1 MRKNLLTLFM
11 ACLVSLIG
19 FAQET
24 TIDKVETVTKKSEKT
39 IVANSFGK
47 APVSNYQQTD
57 VVKGLLSPTSE
68 ALIAIGGSDLSHFI
82 LNNPAGATSFGVT
95 APEFTNTA
103 EYYEGTY
110 YYATSTSGYFGTIDP
125 NTGAMTT
132 IATSVP
138 YAGIAFNPADGQMYG
153 IVLGANSTIY
163 TVDVATGAATQVATV
178 GAANFLLGITI
189 DNGGRMFAID
199 AEVDGISEID
209 PATGAIIQSWPAGFT
224 VNYGQDMA
232 CDRETNTIY
241 WAAYNATASAAQL
254 YQFNPADG
262 SYTLI
267 GQFANQS
274 SCFAT
279 RTVSNPNI
287 AASPTNFTATADP
300 TLALEA
306 SLAWTNPTTTI
317 GGAAL
322 TSITKMVLKRN
333 GEVIQEFTSA
343 TPGQAMT
350 FLDNTVPA
358 AGSYSYSVNAVTSE
372 GNGLSAGASCVIGP
386 MCEFTVYGHDSYG
399 DGWNGAKIDFV
410 NAGTTLASFTVNGQE
425 STQSFI
431 LPSGVMLD
439 CVWTTGSYDSEVD
452 HITITDALGQVIYET
467 FSAPSGTFFQF
478 TNNCST
484 DVPNP
489 PTNLVVVA
497 DPDNA
502 LEATITWTN
511 PSTCMNGG
519 TLVMTSAT
527 VTRNGAVITTI
538 NNPVN
543 GANETYVDNPPAAGM
558 YTYAVYVSNAEG
570 NSAAV
575 SQTVGV
581 GGIYNMSLGA
591 TVEITTCSGLIY
603 DNGGASGDYAN
614 SSNDIM
620 IVHPATAGS
629 AVAISGT
636 YVIETSWD
644 HLYVYDGEGTSG
656 TLLSDYTNSNGGN
669 IENVS
674 TSGALTLHFTSD
686 GSVQKSGFEIAV
698 SCVQMT
704 SVSGQVTSVATG
716 AGIEGASVTFAGL
729 GSVTAITD
737 ASGNYQ
743 TNILTGTFN
752 ITVAATGY
760 NPITESGFVVPEAG
774 VTGKNFA
781 LTNPTISVSPTS
793 VDVSTAYGVDGT
805 ASVTIS
811 NGGNGPLNFSYGMDY
826 IDGKSNRD
834 PWDLVASFSA
844 TAAGMQGVATDG
856 TNIYLASWQASP
868 TAGWVFEK
876 YDMDLNFI
884 EGFTI
889 SGVSGVRDLTYDG
902 TYFYCGTGA
911 STLYCLDLANQTLV
925 SQVNTGCS
933 TIRHCT
939 YDPENDGFWV
949 GNWSDLYLIDRA
961 GVVQLTGP
969 APESAYGSGYDAV
982 SEGGPYLLLFCQPNS
997 NAVVYRYNIA
1007 DNAIESTP
1015 IFDFAV
1021 TPGYNAGISGG
1032 AFVGEYSGSICFF
1045 GNMQQ
1050 EPNLIGIYELGQAG
1064 WLKSVTPGS
1073 GTIAAGASQTVELL
1087 MDGWYAQA
1095 GTWHGTLNFKSNPD
1109 VGVAPVAVTFTIE
1122 APDCDAPTNLQAE
1135 ASNFNDIILT
1145 WSAPANP
1152 SGLSEYRIYYQGQ
1165 MNHFATSTSTT
1176 YTDQNLAPG
1185 QYCYEVRAYYS
1196 DGCLSLATD
1205 PFACEYA
1212 VVPWGTLT
1220 GVVRDAGN
1228 NSPISGATVR
1238 VGSAAN
1244 EVTTDASGEYSIDV
1258 NTGTY
1263 DVRFTADGYTT
1274 YTEEN
1279 YNLTTG
1285 TQTLNANLEAAGTCD
1300 PVGNMTAENT
1310 GNNVVHIA
1318 WTAPGAGSGEE
1329 ALLPQYCGEY
1339 DNNAIGTGA
1348 AADFECMHKWLANA
1362 ISDYEGWT
1370 VTKIAFVPHQTTS
1383 AFYIKAY
1390 VGTGATPETN
1400 ILDQSVPTFTA
1411 GMWNEIEV
1419 ETSVVIEE
1427 GMNFWAGYRAV
1438 PTTGHPAGVDAGPAM
1453 AGQGNIMYFS
1463 GEWTTLLD
1471 LGSTLNYNW
1480 CIKVTVQDAKG
1491 NVKNLALEPNMP
1503 ADMGGVLSVTN
1514 NPSAKD
1520 DIILNETF
1528 ETGAIPTGWTNTDAD
1543 GDGYL
1548 WDAETGLG
1556 LFVGHSG
1563 ECISSASYIN
1573 YVGALTPDNWL
1584 ITPVLDGPGSVNYW
1598 VNAQD
1603 ATYAYEHYGVY
1614 ASTSGTNPGD
1624 FTLLFEET
1632 MTAKGEKYAGLR
1644 GGSKEQG
1651 AWYERTVENIP
1662 SGTKYI
1668 AFRHFN
1674 CTDAFWLNLDD
1685 VTIYGGGGSG
1695 SGAGALTG
1703 YKIYREGT
1711 EIASVGVNI
1720 LSYDDNFYSDNM
1732 DVEYCVTA
1740 VYENC
1745 ESEEACAE
1753 VTIIGIENYSNISI
1767 YPNPASSTV
1776 TIGAENVTSV
1786 YVYNNLGQLVSKLG
1800 ATNSVD
1806 VKAYAPGVYYF
1817 TINTAD
1823 GASVNAKIVV
1833 TR

>member
-1 MRKNLLTLFM
+1 MMKKFFLLALVCILPLWGIAQNATVDVVPTSNKAAKTVDITTSLAPEAAYVQTVAQQNYFKP
-11 ACLVSLIG
+11 VSLPKGNIAYAMSHYG
-19 FAQET
+19 GPALGYVSFDVDNAAGTMATVSSLSITPYGGEFYNEVWYCYTNDNTFYKINYQTGEIMSQISSTNEWVVDMAYDYSTSTMYGTKSGILYSIDLETGACT
-24 TIDKVETVTKKSEKT
+24 TIGT
-39 IVANSFGK
+39 
-47 APVSNYQQTD
+47 
-57 VVKGLLSPTSE
+57 LSATLMTLAVDHS
-68 ALIAIGGSDLSHFI
+68 
-82 LNNPAGATSFGVT
+82 GA
-95 APEFTNTA
+95 
-103 EYYEGTY
+103 
-110 YYATSTSGYFGTIDP
+110 
-125 NTGAMTT
+125 
-132 IATSVP
+132 
-138 YAGIAFNPADGQMYG
+138 MYG
-153 IVLGANSTIY
+153 ISITDGNFYSVDKTTAACTLIGATGQGCNYVQSMGFDHNSGVLYWCGYSSAGNFFTI
-163 TVDVATGAATQVATV
+163 DVATGAATQISA
-178 GAANFLLGITI
+178 GIGECTSFFVPFV
-189 DNGGRMFAID
+189 DNPAI
-199 AEVDGISEID
+199 
-209 PATGAIIQSWPAGFT
+209 
-224 VNYGQDMA
+224 
-232 CDRETNTIY
+232 
-241 WAAYNATASAAQL
+241 ASA
-254 YQFNPADG
+254 
-262 SYTLI
+262 
-267 GQFANQS
+267 
-274 SCFAT
+274 
-279 RTVSNPNI
+279 
-287 AASPTNFTATADP
+287 PTNFTATPQGTD
-300 TLALEA
+300 LVCNL
-306 SLAWTNPTTTI
+306 SWTNPSTNI
-317 GGAAL
+317 GGGTL
-322 TSITKMVLKRN
+322 TGITKMVLKRN
-333 GEVIQEFTSA
+333 GTVIQELTPAGVGA
-343 TPGQAMT
+343 TMT
-350 FLDNTVPA
+350 YTDSDFPNG
-358 AGSYSYSVNAVTSE
+358 AGTYSYSVYAVTSE
-372 GNGLSAGASCVIGP
+372 GNGQSTNASAVIGD
-386 MCEFTVYGHDSYG
+386 MCNVVIEMFDSWG
-399 DGWNGAKIDFV
+399 DGWNGAGITVSANGTTYGTASLSSGTTGTATILVPPATIDFTWV
-410 NAGTTLASFTVNGQE
+410 AGSWDSECSFNIYDGYSVLLYASAGPGAGTFFSWENTCTAPEAATINGTVTSLAGGAAIADATITYAGILGGAATTDVSGNYSIEVLAGYTYNITVEAAGYNKITETGYTAVAGTTTKNYA
-425 STQSFI
+425 
-431 LPSGVMLD
+431 M
-439 CVWTTGSYDSEVD
+439 
-452 HITITDALGQVIYET
+452 
-467 FSAPSGTFFQF
+467 
-478 TNNCST
+478 
-484 DVPNP
+484 
-489 PTNLVVVA
+489 
-497 DPDNA
+497 
-502 LEATITWTN
+502 TN
-511 PSTCMNGG
+511 PIIG
-519 TLVMTSAT
+519 
-527 VTRNGAVITTI
+527 VTPT
-538 NNPVN
+538 
-543 GANETYVDNPPAAGM
+543 
-558 YTYAVYVSNAEG
+558 
-570 NSAAV
+570 
-575 SQTVGV
+575 
-581 GGIYNMSLGA
+581 
-591 TVEITTCSGLIY
+591 TVEVTTSY
-603 DNGGASGDYAN
+603 
-614 SSNDIM
+614 
-620 IVHPATAGS
+620 
-629 AVAISGT
+629 
-636 YVIETSWD
+636 
-644 HLYVYDGEGTSG
+644 
-656 TLLSDYTNSNGGN
+656 
-669 IENVS
+669 
-674 TSGALTLHFTSD
+674 
-686 GSVQKSGFEIAV
+686 
-698 SCVQMT
+698 
-704 SVSGQVTSVATG
+704 
-716 AGIEGASVTFAGL
+716 GI
-729 GSVTAITD
+729 
-737 ASGNYQ
+737 N
-743 TNILTGTFN
+743 
-752 ITVAATGY
+752 
-760 NPITESGFVVPEAG
+760 
-774 VTGKNFA
+774 
-781 LTNPTISVSPTS
+781 
-793 VDVSTAYGVDGT
+793 GT
-805 ASVTIS
+805 AELQIS
-811 NGGNGPLNFSYGMDY
+811 NTGNGPLNFGNSIAYTA
-826 IDGKSNRD
+826 GKAANEA
-834 PWDLVASFSA
+834 WDLVASFTA

-856 TNIYLASWQASP
+856 QYIYLTSWQASP
-868 TAGWVFEK
+868 TAGHSFEK
-876 YDMDLNFI
+876 YDLDLNFV
-884 EGFTI
+884 EGFDI
-889 SGVSGVRDLTYDG
+889 SGVSQLRDLTYDG
-902 TYFYCGTGA
+902 TYFYGGSG

-925 SQVNTGCS
+925 SSVSTGVS
-933 TIRHCT
+933 TIRHCS

-949 GNWSDLYLIDRA
+949 GNWSDLYRINRA
-961 GVVQLTGP
+961 GVVQVTGP
-969 APESAYGSGYDAV
+969 APESAYGSGYDDIT
-982 SEGGPYLLLFCQPNS
+982 EGGPYLLLFCQPNS
-997 NAVVYRYNIA
+997 NALVYRYNIA
-1007 DNAIESTP
+1007 TNTIESTP
-1015 IFDFAV
+1015 IFDFAA

-1032 AFVGEYSGSICFF
+1032 AFVGNYDGKICFF

-1050 EPNLIGIYELGQAG
+1050 DPNLIGIYELGLAG
-1064 WLKSVTPGS
+1064 WLTMTPGS
-1073 GTIAAGASQTVELL
+1073 GTIAAGGTTTATLT
-1087 MDGWYAQA
+1087 MDGWWAQE
-1095 GTWHGTLNFKSNPD
+1095 GTFNATLNVTSSSPN
-1109 VGVAPVAVTFTIE
+1109 VGSVPVDVTFIIV
-1122 APDCDAPTNLQAE
+1122 APDCDAPTNPAAE
-1135 ASNFNDIILT
+1135 VEDFNNIILT
-1145 WSAPANP
+1145 WTAPAGNVAT
-1152 SGLSEYRIYYQGQ
+1152 YNIYYGND
-1165 MNHFATSTSTT
+1165 MTPFATVNGNVTT
-1176 YTDQNLAPG
+1176 YTDENLAPG
-1185 QYCYEVRAYYS
+1185 QYCYVIRALYS
-1196 DGCLSLATD
+1196 DGCLSLGTTAV
-1205 PFACEYA
+1205 CEIA
-1212 VVPWGTLT
+1212 VEPYGTLT

-1258 NTGTY
+1258 LTGTY
-1263 DVRFTADGYTT
+1263 DVRFTAEGYTT
-1274 YTEEN
+1274 YTEEG
-1279 YNLTTG
+1279 YVLGIG
-1285 TQTLNANLEAAGTCD
+1285 THTLNANLEAAGTCD

-1520 DIILNETF
+1520 DVILNETF

-1603 ATYAYEHYGVY
+1603 AAYAYEHYGVY